1 MCSTSVLMVVRL
13 RRTVDLV
20 DTLMPR
26 RVRVSRGIVLS
37 DLVRMDGGWMG
48 DLGMCVY

>member
-1 MCSTSVLMVVRL
+1 MGGRL
-13 RRTVDLV
+13 LRTVDLV

-26 RVRVSRGIVLS
+26 RVRVGRGIVLS